1 MNNVSGFLASGVS
14 SGIKRKGKKDLAL
27 IYSEIPAKVSAVF
40 TENIVK
46 AAPIVIGIDRIK
58 NGLCQAI
65 IVNSGNAN
73 ACTGEKGIKNAEDIC
88 SFLGRNLKI
97 DKSLIIP
104 SSTGIMGAQLPVQKM
119 SMAISNF
126 Y

>member
-1 MNNVSGFLASGVS
+1 MYPVFLPPGFHPVS
-14 SGIKRKGKKDLAL
+14 IKKNKMDLAL
-27 IYSEIPAKVSAVF
+27 IYSERPAKVSAVF

-73 ACTGEKGIKNAEDIC
+73 VCTGEKGIKNA
-88 SFLGRNLKI
+88 
-97 DKSLIIP
+97 
-104 SSTGIMGAQLPVQKM
+104 
-119 SMAISNF
+119 
-126 Y
+126 